1 MPAKSIYEQF
11 DRDAWRALA
20 AKTPMPLIE
29 ADLRSLAALGD
40 PIDLE
45 EADAVYRPLSAL
57 LRYRVLHSRALA
69 QDQQDFFGRPKRGKF
84 PSLLGLPVRWRS
96 ENQPLPASCKIC
108 LAAGQKPRESR

>member
-1 MPAKSIYEQF
+1 MSAKSIYEQF

-20 AKTPMPLIE
+20 KKTPMPLTE

-69 QDQQDFFGRPKRGKF
+69 QDQQDFLGALTSEKS
-84 PSLLGLPVRWRS
+84 PSSLGLLVR
-96 ENQPLPASCKIC
+96 
-108 LAAGQKPRESR
+108 

>member
-1 MPAKSIYEQF
+1 MAEKSIYEQF

-20 AKTPMPLIE
+20 AKTPMPLTE

-40 PIDLE
+40 PIDVE

-69 QDQQDFFGRPKRGKF
+69 QDQQDFLGVRIKGKS
-84 PSLLGLPVRWRS
+84 PSLLG
-96 ENQPLPASCKIC
+96 
-108 LAAGQKPRESR
+108 